1 MATVEVST
9 EATCHSNGESKTNAR
24 QRKTPKL
31 PRGPDGPEGPGAVS
45 KPILQRL
52 ESSKPAPLDMGTIRT
67 GLGAS
72 GFSHSPHLIDSSK
85 PAPHAQYPARDAAPF
100 DSDTDLALAALVA
113 ALILALVTCFL
124 DMEFVITRGVRI
136 LVPVSMQTQ
145 TLQWAQAAN
154 LEVALWASCSVVQ
167 ACLVWGVYIALYGA
181 LGAALGLLP
190 GASSGFTVA
199 VARFRQQAWAAG
211 TVLHQV
217 DPGVACAAT
226 VCIILLSLG
235 MAHFLDSKRRRNLP
249 PRAGWQDAHR
259 VGWCS
264 PDALLSLHISPI
276 TRVRNSPSPTTG
288 SRLSM

>member
-1 MATVEVST
+1 MITKPSLRE
-9 EATCHSNGESKTNAR
+9 TNTI
-24 QRKTPKL
+24 KCL
-31 PRGPDGPEGPGAVS
+31 PP
-45 KPILQRL
+45 
-52 ESSKPAPLDMGTIRT
+52 
-67 GLGAS
+67 S
-72 GFSHSPHLIDSSK
+72 GFCWQLLLTGP
-85 PAPHAQYPARDAAPF
+85 
-100 DSDTDLALAALVA
+100 TCVCLAG
-113 ALILALVTCFL
+113 T
-124 DMEFVITRGVRI
+124 
-136 LVPVSMQTQ
+136 
-145 TLQWAQAAN
+145 
-154 LEVALWASCSVVQ
+154 
-167 ACLVWGVYIALYGA
+167 
-181 LGAALGLLP
+181 
-190 GASSGFTVA
+190 
-199 VARFRQQAWAAG
+199 G